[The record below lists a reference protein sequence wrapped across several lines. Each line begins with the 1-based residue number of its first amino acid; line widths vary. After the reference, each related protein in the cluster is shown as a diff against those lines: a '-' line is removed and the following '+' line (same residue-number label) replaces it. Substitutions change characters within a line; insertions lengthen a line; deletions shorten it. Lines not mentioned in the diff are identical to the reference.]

1 MNLKSKN
8 IVSVRDLSKEEI
20 ETILN
25 KAKEMEELLNN
36 NKSLVTMQG
45 KILANMFFEPST
57 RTKFS
62 FASAMQKLGGQVLT
76 LEDTESTSIVKGES
90 LIDTIKMMERYSDL
104 MVIRHPREGSARL
117 AAEVSSKPVI
127 NGGDGANQHPTQ
139 TLLDL
144 YTIRRWKGQIEGL
157 NVALIGDL
165 KHGRVMKSLAYALA
179 MLDAKLILI
188 VSIGMEMPQVIVE
201 ELIEKFDADIMRT
214 TSITSGIKE
223 ADVAYVCRVQTER
236 FEDVYE
242 AEKMQR
248 AFRITQ
254 DVLKHAKDELIIL
267 HALPKTTEID
277 PKIDETRYAKYYQQ
291 AFYGVPVRMAIISLL
306 VK

>member
-1 MNLKSKN
+1 
-8 IVSVRDLSKEEI
+8 
-20 ETILN
+20 
-25 KAKEMEELLNN
+25 
-36 NKSLVTMQG
+36 MQG

-144 YTIRRWKGQIEGL
+144 YTIRRLKGQIEGL

-188 VSIGMEMPQVIVE
+188 APIGMEMPQVIVE

>member
-1 MNLKSKN
+1 M
-8 IVSVRDLSKEEI
+8 ISVRDLSTEEI

-25 KAKEMEELLNN
+25 KAKEMEALLNN
-36 NKSLVTMQG
+36 NQSLDIMRG

-62 FASAMQKLGGQVLT
+62 FAAAMQKLGGQVLT
-76 LEDTESTSIVKGES
+76 LDDTESTSIVKGES
-90 LIDTIKMMERYSDL
+90 LTDTIKMMERYSDL
-104 MVIRHPREGSARL
+104 IVIRHPREGSARL

-144 YTIRRWKGQIEGL
+144 YTIRRLKGRIKGL
-157 NVALIGDL
+157 KIALIGDL
-165 KHGRVMKSLAYALA
+165 KRGRVMKSLAYALA
-179 MLDAKLILI
+179 MLNAKLILI
-188 VSIGMEMPQVIVE
+188 APIGMEMPQVIVE
-201 ELIEKFDADIMRT
+201 ELIEKFHADIMRT

-267 HALPKTTEID
+267 HALPKTIEVD
-277 PKIDETRYAKYYQQ
+277 PKIDEMRYAKYYQQ